1 MIGHILE
8 ESAHRP
14 WPLPAAPWVMA
25 QRWQDL
31 LFAHW
36 PLPPAALAALIPP
49 ALALDTFDGQ
59 GWLGVVPFR
68 MSGVRPRLLPAV
80 PWLSA
85 FPELNVRT
93 YVRLRDRGVEKRG
106 VFFFSL
112 DAANPVA
119 VDIARRTFW
128 LPYFRAQMRLY
139 DDGRTIHYASRRTHT
154 GAAPATLV
162 AGYAPTGATYR
173 SQPGDLDH
181 WLTERYCLYTVDGH
195 GRPYIGEI
203 HHAPWSLQPARAEF
217 LVNTMAG
224 AAAMRLPATPP
235 LLHFVRRLDVVVWP
249 IRRVEP

>member
-1 MIGHILE
+1 MMGQLVQE
-8 ESAHRP
+8 VAHRP
-14 WPLPAAPWVMA
+14 WPVPVAPWVMT
-25 QRWQDL
+25 QRWQEL

-36 PLPPAALAALIPP
+36 PMSRDVLAALIPP
-49 ALALDTFDGQ
+49 ALEVDTFDGQ

-68 MSGVRPRLLPAV
+68 MSNVRPRLLPAV

-93 YVRLRDRGVEKRG
+93 YVRLRDRGIEKHG
-106 VFFFSL
+106 VYFFSL

-119 VDIARRTFW
+119 VEIARRTFW

-139 DDGRTIHYASRRTHT
+139 DDGCTVHYASRRTHA
-154 GAAPATLV
+154 GAAPAALV
-162 AGYAPTGATYR
+162 AGYAPAGAVYR
-173 SQPGDLDH
+173 TRPGDLDH
-181 WLTERYCLYTVDGH
+181 WLTERYCLYTVDGRGH
-195 GRPYIGEI
+195 PYIGEI

-224 AAAMRLPATPP
+224 TAAMRLPATPP

-249 IRRVEP
+249 LRPVEP